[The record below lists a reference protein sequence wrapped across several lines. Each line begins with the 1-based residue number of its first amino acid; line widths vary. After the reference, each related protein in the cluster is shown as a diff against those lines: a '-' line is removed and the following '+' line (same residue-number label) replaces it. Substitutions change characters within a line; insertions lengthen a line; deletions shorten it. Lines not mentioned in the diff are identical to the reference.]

1 MIGGFSTLKK
11 RGYNPFGFGLY
22 PELRFG
28 SGFGEVSPTKKV
40 IFENQNKGFDEGIF
54 NQGSGFD
61 DSSTLKKLGFDLKK
75 RGYKQHY
82 FRLGKRTLAL
92 VDPELVFF

>member
-1 MIGGFSTLKK
+1 MAYRSFPS
-11 RGYNPFGFGLY
+11 YNPFRFGLY
-22 PELRFG
+22 PELGFG
-28 SGFGEVSPTKKV
+28 SGFGEVSPSTKKV
-40 IFENQNKGFDEGIF
+40 IFENENKEFDEGIF
-54 NQGSGFD
+54 DQESGFD